1 MGRRDD
7 SWDHQKSVCVCGGG
21 FELSVVVV
29 GEGGWGGCLERP
41 YSLMTLARRGKI
53 YIRK

>member
-1 MGRRDD
+1 M
-7 SWDHQKSVCVCGGG
+7 
-21 FELSVVVV
+21 VV
-29 GEGGWGGCLERP
+29 GEGGGGGWGGGGGGSLERP